1 MKTTKPAKN
10 YLLNMIQFLI
20 IINDKGILRY
30 QKTYL
35 SESTVLLDNLKI
47 LEIYQQILKLKNR
60 FDNNFK
66 IHDSFKSN
74 IVYRQYSNLYFII
87 GYDSDVVLPK
97 YNILIHKL
105 VENIDLKFNNNSS
118 ESNIINNNMAIND
131 IIESMEIE

>member
-35 SESTVLLDNLKI
+35 SENTVLLDNLKI

-66 IHDSFKSN
+66 IDDSFKSN
-74 IVYRQYSNLYFII
+74 IIYRQYSNLYFII

>member
-10 YLLNMIQFLI
+10 YLQNMIQFLI

-66 IHDSFKSN
+66 IDDSFKSN
-74 IVYRQYSNLYFII
+74 IIYRQYSNLYFII

>member
-10 YLLNMIQFLI
+10 YLQNMIQFLI

-35 SESTVLLDNLKI
+35 SENTALLDNLKI

-66 IHDSFKSN
+66 IDDSFKSN
-74 IVYRQYSNLYFII
+74 IIYRQYSNLYFII

>member
-66 IHDSFKSN
+66 IDDSFKSN
-74 IVYRQYSNLYFII
+74 IIYRQYSNLYFII

>member
-1 MKTTKPAKN
+1 MKTMKPAKN
-10 YLLNMIQFLI
+10 YLQNMIQFLI

-35 SESTVLLDNLKI
+35 SENTVLLDNLKI

-66 IHDSFKSN
+66 IDDSFKSN
-74 IVYRQYSNLYFII
+74 IIYRQYSNLYFII

>member
-10 YLLNMIQFLI
+10 YLQNMIQFLI

-35 SESTVLLDNLKI
+35 SENTVLLDNLKI

-66 IHDSFKSN
+66 IDDSFKSN
-74 IVYRQYSNLYFII
+74 IIYRQYSNLYFII

>member
-1 MKTTKPAKN
+1 
-10 YLLNMIQFLI
+10 MIQFLI

-35 SESTVLLDNLKI
+35 SENTVLLDNLKI

-66 IHDSFKSN
+66 IDDSFKSN
-74 IVYRQYSNLYFII
+74 IIYRQYSNLYFII
-87 GYDSDVVLPK
+87 GCDSDVVLPK

>member
-10 YLLNMIQFLI
+10 YLQNMIQFLI

-35 SESTVLLDNLKI
+35 SKNTVLLDNLKI

-66 IHDSFKSN
+66 IDDSFKSN
-74 IVYRQYSNLYFII
+74 IIYRQYSNLYFII

>member
-1 MKTTKPAKN
+1 
-10 YLLNMIQFLI
+10 MIQFLI

-35 SESTVLLDNLKI
+35 SENTVLLDNLKI

-66 IHDSFKSN
+66 IDDSFKSN
-74 IVYRQYSNLYFII
+74 IIYRQYSNLYFII

>member
-10 YLLNMIQFLI
+10 YLQNMIQFLI

-66 IHDSFKSN
+66 IDDFFKSN
-74 IVYRQYSNLYFII
+74 IIYRQYSNLYFII

>member
-1 MKTTKPAKN
+1 MKITKPAKN
-10 YLLNMIQFLI
+10 YLQNMIQFLI

-35 SESTVLLDNLKI
+35 SENTVLLDNLKI

-66 IHDSFKSN
+66 IDDSFKSN
-74 IVYRQYSNLYFII
+74 IIYRQYSNLYFII

>member
-35 SESTVLLDNLKI
+35 SENTVLLDNLKI

-66 IHDSFKSN
+66 IDDFFKSN
-74 IVYRQYSNLYFII
+74 IIYRQYSNLYFII